1 MSLYPVRFVPRFKRE
16 PSAAGEG
23 MTAAAAAPKPK
34 VCILAPSYWPAV
46 GGGETHARLLAREL
60 STRGCAVTVLTRRR
74 EAEWAAEEKFEGARI
89 LRFGNP
95 GHVRLGKYLLLA
107 PALWWLVTNKRRWDV
122 VYVCGLRV
130 AGWSGVLAQLFARKP
145 CILRAEAM
153 GEMDGAFIWRSPE
166 GRISAQKRALAR
178 PFVAL
183 RNALYRRA
191 AAFLAVSTPVRD
203 EYLEC
208 GIPEEKIALLPNGYD
223 PARFRPLADPAAKT
237 ELRRKLGLPE
247 DPGRPVF
254 AYSGKL
260 IRGKGLGFLLRVWK
274 AFHAMRPAAVLLLI
288 GSGGAQSLSC
298 EDDLRRYVEGNG
310 LGKSVRFTGYTDDVT
325 SWLQASDAF
334 VFASERESQ
343 GLAVLEAMACG
354 LPVLASDIPGV
365 RDMVHDGVDGHLLP
379 PRGEIAWLHAMENLL
394 DHPAAARAVA
404 AAAAETARA
413 RYAIGTVAERHIE
426 LFRRLL
432 AKDSREGK
440 K

>member
-1 MSLYPVRFVPRFKRE
+1 MSFYPLRF
-16 PSAAGEG
+16 
-23 MTAAAAAPKPK
+23 APKAAHRRAAVPAPPPPPPPK

-60 STRGCAVTVLTRRR
+60 SARGCAVTVLTRRR
-74 EAEWAAEEKFEGARI
+74 EAEWASEEKFEGARI
-89 LRFGNP
+89 LRFGRP
-95 GHVRLGKYLLLA
+95 GHVRLGKYLLLG
-107 PALWWLVTNKRRWDV
+107 PALGWLVANRRRWDV

-130 AGWSGVLAQLFARKP
+130 AGWSGVLAQLLARKP

-166 GRISAQKRALAR
+166 GAVSARKRALAR
-178 PFVAL
+178 PFIAL

-203 EYLEC
+203 EYREC
-208 GIPEEKIALLPNGYD
+208 GIPDEKIALLPNGYD

-237 ELRRKLGLPE
+237 ELRRRLGLPE
-247 DPGRPVF
+247 DPARPVF

-298 EDDLRRYVEGNG
+298 EDDLRRYAAENG
-310 LGKSVRFTGYTDDVT
+310 LGKSVRFTGYTDDVV

-365 RDMVHDGVDGHLLP
+365 RDMVRDGIDGHLLP
-379 PRGEIAWLHAMENLL
+379 PRGEIAWLHAMEDLL

-404 AAAAETARA
+404 AAAAETALT
-413 RYAIGTVAERHIE
+413 RYAIGTVADRHID
-426 LFRRLL
+426 LFRRLV
-432 AKDSREGK
+432 SPH
-440 K
+440 

>member
-1 MSLYPVRFVPRFKRE
+1 MSFYPLRF
-16 PSAAGEG
+16 
-23 MTAAAAAPKPK
+23 APKAAHRRAAVPAPPPPPPPK

-60 STRGCAVTVLTRRR
+60 SARGCAVTVLTRRR
-74 EAEWAAEEKFEGARI
+74 EADWASEEKFEGARI
-89 LRFGNP
+89 LRFGRP
-95 GHVRLGKYLLLA
+95 GHVRLGKYLLLG
-107 PALWWLVTNKRRWDV
+107 PALGWLVANRRRWDV

-130 AGWSGVLAQLFARKP
+130 AGWSGVLAQLLARKP

-166 GRISAQKRALAR
+166 GAVSARKRALAR
-178 PFVAL
+178 PFIAL

-203 EYLEC
+203 EYREC
-208 GIPEEKIALLPNGYD
+208 GIPDEKIALLPNGYD

-237 ELRRKLGLPE
+237 ELRRRLGLPE
-247 DPGRPVF
+247 DPARPVF

-298 EDDLRRYVEGNG
+298 EDDLRRYAAENG
-310 LGKSVRFTGYTDDVT
+310 LGKSVRFTGYTDDVV

-365 RDMVHDGVDGHLLP
+365 RDMVRDGIDGHLLP
-379 PRGEIAWLHAMENLL
+379 PRGEIAWLHAMEDLL

-404 AAAAETARA
+404 AAAAETALT
-413 RYAIGTVAERHIE
+413 RYAIGTVADRHID

-432 AKDSREGK
+432 APH
-440 K
+440 

>member
-1 MSLYPVRFVPRFKRE
+1 MSFYPLRF
-16 PSAAGEG
+16 
-23 MTAAAAAPKPK
+23 APKAAQRRAAVPADPPPPPPPK

-60 STRGCAVTVLTRRR
+60 SARGCAVTVLTSRR
-74 EAEWAAEEKFEGARI
+74 EAEWASEEKFEGARI
-89 LRFGNP
+89 LRFGRP

-107 PALWWLVTNKRRWDV
+107 PALGWLVANRRRWDV

-130 AGWSGVLAQLFARKP
+130 AGWSGVLAQLLARKP

-166 GRISAQKRALAR
+166 GAVSARKRALAR
-178 PFVAL
+178 PFIAL

-203 EYLEC
+203 EYREC
-208 GIPEEKIALLPNGYD
+208 GIPDEKIALLPNGYD

-237 ELRRKLGLPE
+237 ELRRRLGLPE
-247 DPGRPVF
+247 DPARPVF

-274 AFHAMRPAAVLLLI
+274 SFHAMRPAAVLLLI

-298 EDDLRRYVEGNG
+298 EDDLRRYAAENG
-310 LGKSVRFTGYTDDVT
+310 LGKSVRFTGYTDDVV

-365 RDMVHDGVDGHLLP
+365 RDMVRDGIDGHLLP
-379 PRGEIAWLHAMENLL
+379 PRGEIAWLHAMEDLL

-404 AAAAETARA
+404 AAAAETART
-413 RYAIGTVAERHIE
+413 RYAIGTVADRHID

-432 AKDSREGK
+432 APH
-440 K
+440 

>member
-1 MSLYPVRFVPRFKRE
+1 MSFYPLRF
-16 PSAAGEG
+16 
-23 MTAAAAAPKPK
+23 APKAAHRRAAVPATPPPPPPK

-60 STRGCAVTVLTRRR
+60 SARGCAVTVLTRRR
-74 EAEWAAEEKFEGARI
+74 EADWASEEKFEGARI
-89 LRFGNP
+89 LRFGRP
-95 GHVRLGKYLLLA
+95 GHVRLGKYLLLG
-107 PALWWLVTNKRRWDV
+107 PALGWLVANRRRWDV

-130 AGWSGVLAQLFARKP
+130 AGWSGVLAQLLARKP

-166 GRISAQKRALAR
+166 GAVSARKRALAR
-178 PFVAL
+178 PFIAL

-203 EYLEC
+203 EYREC
-208 GIPEEKIALLPNGYD
+208 GIPDEKIALLPNGYD

-237 ELRRKLGLPE
+237 ELRRRLGLPE
-247 DPGRPVF
+247 DPARPVF

-274 AFHAMRPAAVLLLI
+274 SFHAMRPAAVLLLI

-298 EDDLRRYVEGNG
+298 EDDLRRYAAENG
-310 LGKSVRFTGYTDDVT
+310 LGKSVRFTGYTDDVV

-365 RDMVHDGVDGHLLP
+365 RDMVRDGIDGHLLP
-379 PRGEIAWLHAMENLL
+379 PRGEIAWLHAMEDLL

-404 AAAAETARA
+404 AAAAETALT
-413 RYAIGTVAERHIE
+413 RYAVGTVADRHID
-426 LFRRLL
+426 LFRRLV
-432 AKDSREGK
+432 SPH
-440 K
+440 

>member
-1 MSLYPVRFVPRFKRE
+1 MSFYPLRF
-16 PSAAGEG
+16 
-23 MTAAAAAPKPK
+23 APKAAHRRAAVPATPPPPPPK

-60 STRGCAVTVLTRRR
+60 SARGCAVTVLTSRR
-74 EAEWAAEEKFEGARI
+74 EADWASEEKFEGSRI
-89 LRFGNP
+89 LRFGRP
-95 GHVRLGKYLLLA
+95 GHVRLGKYLLLG
-107 PALWWLVTNKRRWDV
+107 PALGWLVANRRRWDV

-130 AGWSGVLAQLFARKP
+130 AGWGGVLAQLLARKP

-166 GRISAQKRALAR
+166 GAVSARKRALAR
-178 PFVAL
+178 PFIAL

-203 EYLEC
+203 EYREC
-208 GIPEEKIALLPNGYD
+208 GIPDEKIALLPNGYD

-237 ELRRKLGLPE
+237 ELRRRLGLPE
-247 DPGRPVF
+247 DPARPVF

-274 AFHAMRPAAVLLLI
+274 SFHAMRPAAVLLLI

-298 EDDLRRYVEGNG
+298 EDDLRRYAAENG
-310 LGKSVRFTGYTDDVT
+310 LGKSVRFTGYTDDVV

-365 RDMVHDGVDGHLLP
+365 RDMVRDGIDGHLLP
-379 PRGEIAWLHAMENLL
+379 PRGEIAWLHAMEDLL

-404 AAAAETARA
+404 AAAAETALT
-413 RYAIGTVAERHIE
+413 RYAIGTVADRHID

-432 AKDSREGK
+432 APH
-440 K
+440 